1 MTPMS
6 NEDIRSTFDI
16 AETKTPV
23 GFFKALFRLTD
34 ATREGC
40 IPAVVVQ
47 REDERGLIRVL
58 PIAKTMKQTKDKL
71 IGENKKPLWVRPFKI
86 FHGGFHIHAPL
97 FIGDTGY
104 LIAIDRD
111 CMTAIQKNEKPVEKD
126 GNLDEL
132 KEKNTSNPDDLT
144 PQRYNYGFFLP
155 CSWVL
160 NDGELLKEHFNRDEG
175 TLKDKFVVSNGKK
188 IDEDESCYITISREG
203 VIEIHSTNSLA
214 RVSKEAIDL
223 MRRDSLDDGEYN
235 DEDGNTHI
243 KNSSVVRSHDN
254 GVEIGRYDGDGN
266 SSVVRSHDNGVE
278 MGRYDSD
285 GKRNVL
291 EVNGDKSTFSNEKL
305 SAEIDLNKLKSSA
318 SFREVRIITGEPS
331 RDGDTVTIPTSTI
344 RVLCDEPIQ
353 SEPLTFSV
361 KDSQ

>member
-1 MTPMS
+1 MS

-58 PIAKTMKQTKDKL
+58 PIAKTMMQTKDKL

-214 RVSKEAIDL
+214 RISKDSVDL
-223 MRRDSLDDGEYN
+223 MCRDSIDDGEYK

-243 KNSSVVRSHDN
+243 KNSSVIRSHGS
-254 GVEIGRYDGDGN
+254 GVEIGRYDG
-266 SSVVRSHDNGVE
+266 
-278 MGRYDSD
+278 D

-305 SAEIDLNKLKSSA
+305 SAEVDLNKLKSSA

-353 SEPLTFSV
+353 SSPLTFSV
-361 KDSQ
+361 KDSE

>member
-1 MTPMS
+1 MAKES
-6 NEDIRSTFDI
+6 EFRSTFDPTE
-16 AETKTPV
+16 AETEI

-34 ATREGC
+34 AAREGC

-71 IGENKKPLWVRPFKI
+71 IGENKQPLWVRPFKI

-160 NDGELLKEHFNRDEG
+160 NDGELLKEHFNRDKG
-175 TLKDKFVVSNGKK
+175 TLKEKFVVSNGKK
-188 IDEDESCYITISREG
+188 IDEDESCYITISRDG
-203 VIEIHSTNSLA
+203 VVEIHSTNSLA
-214 RVSKEAIDL
+214 RISKDSVDL
-223 MRRDSLDDGEYN
+223 MCRDSIDDGEYK

-243 KNSSVVRSHDN
+243 KNSSVVRSHGS
-254 GVEIGRYDGDGN
+254 GVEIGRYDG
-266 SSVVRSHDNGVE
+266 
-278 MGRYDSD
+278 D

-353 SEPLTFSV
+353 SSPLTFSV
-361 KDSQ
+361 KDSE

>member
-58 PIAKTMKQTKDKL
+58 PIAKTMMQTKDKL

-86 FHGGFHIHAPL
+86 FHGGFHIHTPL

-111 CMTAIQKNEKPVEKD
+111 CMTAIQKNEKPVEED

-188 IDEDESCYITISREG
+188 IDEDESCYITISRDG

-214 RVSKEAIDL
+214 RVSKDSIDL
-223 MRRDSLDDGEYN
+223 MRRDSLDDGEYK

-243 KNSSVVRSHDN
+243 KNSSVVRSNGD
-254 GVEIGRYDGDGN
+254 GVEIGRYDG
-266 SSVVRSHDNGVE
+266 
-278 MGRYDSD
+278 D

-305 SAEIDLNKLKSSA
+305 SAEVDLNKLKSSA
-318 SFREVRIITGEPS
+318 SFREVRIITGGPS

-353 SEPLTFSV
+353 SSPLTFSV
-361 KDSQ
+361 KDSE

>member
-1 MTPMS
+1 MS

-58 PIAKTMKQTKDKL
+58 PIAKTMMQTKDKL

-86 FHGGFHIHAPL
+86 FHGGFHIHTPL

-111 CMTAIQKNEKPVEKD
+111 CMTAIQKNEKPVEED

-188 IDEDESCYITISREG
+188 IDEDESCYITISRDG

-214 RVSKEAIDL
+214 RISKDSIDL
-223 MRRDSLDDGEYN
+223 MHRDSLDDGEYK

-243 KNSSVVRSHDN
+243 KNSSVVRSN
-254 GVEIGRYDGDGN
+254 GSGVEIGRYDG
-266 SSVVRSHDNGVE
+266 
-278 MGRYDSD
+278 D

-305 SAEIDLNKLKSSA
+305 SAEIDLSKLHSSA

-361 KDSQ
+361 KDSE

>member
-1 MTPMS
+1 MTTMS

-58 PIAKTMKQTKDKL
+58 PIAKTMMQTKDKL

-111 CMTAIQKNEKPVEKD
+111 CMTAIQKNEKPVDKD

-155 CSWVL
+155 CSWIL

-188 IDEDESCYITISREG
+188 IDEDESCYITISRDG

-223 MRRDSLDDGEYN
+223 MSRDSLDDGEY
-235 DEDGNTHI
+235 EDDNGDTQV
-243 KNSSVVRSHDN
+243 KNSSVVRADGL
-254 GVEIGRYDGDGN
+254 GVEIGRYGD
-266 SSVVRSHDNGVE
+266 E
-278 MGRYDSD
+278 
-285 GKRNVL
+285 GKKNTL
-291 EVNGDKSTFSNEKL
+291 EVNHDKSVFVNEKF
-305 SAEIDLNKLKSSA
+305 SAEVDLNKLKSSA

-331 RDGDTVTIPTSTI
+331 REGDMVTIPTSTI
-344 RVLCDEPIQ
+344 RVLCDGPIQ

-361 KDSQ
+361 KDSE

>member
-1 MTPMS
+1 MS

-58 PIAKTMKQTKDKL
+58 PIAKTMMQTKDKL

-214 RVSKEAIDL
+214 RISKDSVDL
-223 MRRDSLDDGEYN
+223 MCRDSLDDGEYK

-243 KNSSVVRSHDN
+243 KNSSVVRSHGS
-254 GVEIGRYDGDGN
+254 GVEIGRYDG
-266 SSVVRSHDNGVE
+266 
-278 MGRYDSD
+278 D

-305 SAEIDLNKLKSSA
+305 FAEIDLNKLYSSA

-344 RVLCDEPIQ
+344 RVLCDDPIP
-353 SEPLTFSV
+353 SSPLTFSV
-361 KDSQ
+361 KDSE

>member
-1 MTPMS
+1 MTSMS

-58 PIAKTMKQTKDKL
+58 PIAKTMMQTKDKL
-71 IGENKKPLWVRPFKI
+71 IGENKQPLWVRPFKI

-214 RVSKEAIDL
+214 RISKDSVDL
-223 MRRDSLDDGEYN
+223 MCMDSIDDGEYK

-243 KNSSVVRSHDN
+243 KNSSVVRSHGS
-254 GVEIGRYDGDGN
+254 GVEIGRYDGDG
-266 SSVVRSHDNGVE
+266 
-278 MGRYDSD
+278 
-285 GKRNVL
+285 KRNVL
-291 EVNGDKSTFSNEKL
+291 EVDGDKSTFSNEKL
-305 SAEIDLNKLKSSA
+305 SAEIDLNKLYSSA

-344 RVLCDEPIQ
+344 RVLCDDPIP
-353 SEPLTFSV
+353 SSPLTFSV
-361 KDSQ
+361 KDSE

>member
-1 MTPMS
+1 MNPMS

-58 PIAKTMKQTKDKL
+58 PIAKTMMQTKDKL
-71 IGENKKPLWVRPFKI
+71 IGENKKPLLVRPFKI

-132 KEKNTSNPDDLT
+132 KEKNTSDPDDLT

-188 IDEDESCYITISREG
+188 IDEDESCYITISRDG

-214 RVSKEAIDL
+214 RVSKDSIDF
-223 MRRDSLDDGEYN
+223 MCRDSLDDGEYK

-243 KNSSVVRSHDN
+243 KNSSVVRSNGD
-254 GVEIGRYDGDGN
+254 GVEIGRYDGDG
-266 SSVVRSHDNGVE
+266 
-278 MGRYDSD
+278 
-285 GKRNVL
+285 KRNVL
-291 EVNGDKSTFSNEKL
+291 EVDGDKSTFSNEKL
-305 SAEIDLNKLKSSA
+305 SAEIDLNKLHSSA
-318 SFREVRIITGEPS
+318 SFREVKIITGEPY
-331 RDGDTVTIPTSTI
+331 RNGDTVTIPTSTI
-344 RVLCDEPIQ
+344 RVLCDDPIQ

-361 KDSQ
+361 KDS

>member
-58 PIAKTMKQTKDKL
+58 PIAKTMMQTKDKL

-86 FHGGFHIHAPL
+86 FHGGFHIHTPL

-188 IDEDESCYITISREG
+188 IDEDESCYITISRDG
-203 VIEIHSTNSLA
+203 VIEIHSTKSLA
-214 RVSKEAIDL
+214 RVSEEAIDL
-223 MRRDSLDDGEYN
+223 MRRDSLDDGEYK
-235 DEDGNTHI
+235 DEDGKTHI
-243 KNSSVVRSHDN
+243 KNSSVVRSHGS
-254 GVEIGRYDGDGN
+254 GVEIGRYDG
-266 SSVVRSHDNGVE
+266 
-278 MGRYDSD
+278 D

-305 SAEIDLNKLKSSA
+305 SAEIDLNKLYSSA

-353 SEPLTFSV
+353 SSPLTFSV
-361 KDSQ
+361 KDSE

>member
-1 MTPMS
+1 MAKES
-6 NEDIRSTFDI
+6 EFRSTFDPTE
-16 AETKTPV
+16 AETEI

-34 ATREGC
+34 AAREGC

-71 IGENKKPLWVRPFKI
+71 IGENKQPLWVRPFKI

-214 RVSKEAIDL
+214 RISKDSVDL
-223 MRRDSLDDGEYN
+223 MCRDSIDDGEYK

-243 KNSSVVRSHDN
+243 KNSSVVRSHGS
-254 GVEIGRYDGDGN
+254 GVEIGRYDG
-266 SSVVRSHDNGVE
+266 
-278 MGRYDSD
+278 D

-305 SAEIDLNKLKSSA
+305 FAEIDLNKLYSSA

-361 KDSQ
+361 KDSE

>member
-1 MTPMS
+1 MA
-6 NEDIRSTFDI
+6 EDSKFRSTFDPTE
-16 AETKTPV
+16 AETEI

-47 REDERGLIRVL
+47 RENERGLIRVL

-71 IGENKKPLWVRPFKI
+71 IGENKQPLWVRPFKI
-86 FHGGFHIHAPL
+86 FHGGFHIHTPL

-111 CMTAIQKNEKPVEKD
+111 CMTAIQKNEKPVDKD

-188 IDEDESCYITISREG
+188 IDEDKSCYITISREG

-214 RVSKEAIDL
+214 RVNKDSVDL
-223 MRRDSLDDGEYN
+223 MRRDSLDDGEYE

-243 KNSSVVRSHDN
+243 KNSSVVRSHGS
-254 GVEIGRYDGDGN
+254 GVEIGRYDG
-266 SSVVRSHDNGVE
+266 
-278 MGRYDSD
+278 D

-291 EVNGDKSTFSNEKL
+291 EVNGDKSTFSNEKF
-305 SAEIDLNKLKSSA
+305 SAEVDLNKLKSSA

-331 RDGDTVTIPTSTI
+331 RAGDTVTIPTSTI

-361 KDSQ
+361 KDSE

>member
-1 MTPMS
+1 MTTMS

-58 PIAKTMKQTKDKL
+58 PIAKTMMQTKDKL

-86 FHGGFHIHAPL
+86 FHGGFHVHAPL

-132 KEKNTSNPDDLT
+132 KEKSTSNPDDLT

-203 VIEIHSTNSLA
+203 VIEIHSMNSLA
-214 RVSKEAIDL
+214 RVGKEAIDL

-235 DEDGNTHI
+235 DEDENTHI
-243 KNSSVVRSHDN
+243 KNSSVVRSHGD
-254 GVEIGRYDGDGN
+254 GVEIGRYDGDG
-266 SSVVRSHDNGVE
+266 
-278 MGRYDSD
+278 
-285 GKRNVL
+285 KRNML
-291 EVNGDKSTFSNEKL
+291 EVNGDKSTFSNENL
-305 SAEIDLNKLKSSA
+305 SAEIDLNKLHSSA

-353 SEPLTFSV
+353 SSPLTFSV
-361 KDSQ
+361 KDSE

>member
-47 REDERGLIRVL
+47 REDERGLIRAL

-86 FHGGFHIHAPL
+86 FHGGFHIHIPL

-175 TLKDKFVVSNGKK
+175 TLRDKFVVSNGKK
-188 IDEDESCYITISREG
+188 IDEDESCYITISRDG
-203 VIEIHSTNSLA
+203 VVGIHSTNSLA
-214 RVSKEAIDL
+214 RISKDSVDL
-223 MRRDSLDDGEYN
+223 MCRDSLDDGEYK

-243 KNSSVVRSHDN
+243 KNSSVVRSHGN
-254 GVEIGRYDGDGN
+254 GVEIGRYDGDG
-266 SSVVRSHDNGVE
+266 
-278 MGRYDSD
+278 
-285 GKRNVL
+285 KRNVL
-291 EVNGDKSTFSNEKL
+291 EVDGDKSTFSNEKL

-331 RDGDTVTIPTSTI
+331 REGDTVTIPTSTI

-361 KDSQ
+361 KDSE

>member
-1 MTPMS
+1 MA
-6 NEDIRSTFDI
+6 EDSKFRSTFDPTE
-16 AETKTPV
+16 AETEI

-58 PIAKTMKQTKDKL
+58 PIAKTMMQTKDKL

-86 FHGGFHIHAPL
+86 FHGGFHIHTPL

-132 KEKNTSNPDDLT
+132 KDKNTSNPDDLT

-188 IDEDESCYITISREG
+188 IDEDESCYITISRDG

-214 RVSKEAIDL
+214 RVNKDSVDL
-223 MRRDSLDDGEYN
+223 MRKDSLDDGEYN

-243 KNSSVVRSHDN
+243 KNSSVVRSNGD
-254 GVEIGRYDGDGN
+254 GVEIGRYDG
-266 SSVVRSHDNGVE
+266 
-278 MGRYDSD
+278 D

-305 SAEIDLNKLKSSA
+305 SAEIDLNKLYSSA

-353 SEPLTFSV
+353 SSPLTFSV
-361 KDSQ
+361 KDSE

>member
-1 MTPMS
+1 MS
-6 NEDIRSTFDI
+6 EDSKFRSTFDPTE
-16 AETKTPV
+16 AETEI

-34 ATREGC
+34 AAREGC

-71 IGENKKPLWVRPFKI
+71 IGENKQPLLVRPFKI
-86 FHGGFHIHAPL
+86 FHGGFHIHTPL

-188 IDEDESCYITISREG
+188 IDEDESCYITISRDG

-214 RVSKEAIDL
+214 RVSEEAIDL
-223 MRRDSLDDGEYN
+223 MRRDSLDDGEY
-235 DEDGNTHI
+235 EDDNGDTQV
-243 KNSSVVRSHDN
+243 KNSSVVRSDGL
-254 GVEIGRYDGDGN
+254 GVEIGRYGD
-266 SSVVRSHDNGVE
+266 E
-278 MGRYDSD
+278 
-285 GKRNVL
+285 GKKNTL
-291 EVNGDKSTFSNEKL
+291 EVNHDKSVFANEKF
-305 SAEIDLNKLKSSA
+305 SAEVDLNKLKSSA

-353 SEPLTFSV
+353 SGPLTFSV
-361 KDSQ
+361 KDS

>member
-1 MTPMS
+1 MS

-58 PIAKTMKQTKDKL
+58 PIAKTMMQTKDKL

-111 CMTAIQKNEKPVEKD
+111 CMTAIQKNEEPVEKD

-188 IDEDESCYITISREG
+188 IDEDESCYITIGRDG
-203 VIEIHSTNSLA
+203 VIEIHSTKSLA
-214 RVSKEAIDL
+214 RVSEEAIDL
-223 MRRDSLDDGEYN
+223 VRRDSLDDGEYK
-235 DEDGNTHI
+235 DEDGKTHI
-243 KNSSVVRSHDN
+243 KNSSVVRSHGD
-254 GVEIGRYDGDGN
+254 GVEIGRYDGDG
-266 SSVVRSHDNGVE
+266 
-278 MGRYDSD
+278 
-285 GKRNVL
+285 KRNVL
-291 EVNGDKSTFSNEKL
+291 QVNGDKSTFSNEKL
-305 SAEIDLNKLKSSA
+305 SAEVDLNKLKSSA
-318 SFREVRIITGEPS
+318 SFREVRIITGGPS

-353 SEPLTFSV
+353 SSPLTFSV
-361 KDSQ
+361 KDSE

>member
-104 LIAIDRD
+104 LIAIDRG
-111 CMTAIQKNEKPVEKD
+111 CMTAIQKNEKPVDKD

-188 IDEDESCYITISREG
+188 IDEDESCYITISRDG

-214 RVSKEAIDL
+214 RVSKDSVDL
-223 MRRDSLDDGEYN
+223 MRRDSLDDGEYK

-243 KNSSVVRSHDN
+243 KNSSVVRSHGS
-254 GVEIGRYDGDGN
+254 GVEIGRYDG
-266 SSVVRSHDNGVE
+266 
-278 MGRYDSD
+278 D

-305 SAEIDLNKLKSSA
+305 SAEVDLNKLKSSA
-318 SFREVRIITGEPS
+318 SFREVRIITGGPS

-353 SEPLTFSV
+353 SSPLTFSV
-361 KDSQ
+361 KDSE

>member
-1 MTPMS
+1 MTSMS

-58 PIAKTMKQTKDKL
+58 PIAKTMMQTKDKL

-203 VIEIHSTNSLA
+203 VSEIHSTNSLA
-214 RVSKEAIDL
+214 RISKDSVDL
-223 MRRDSLDDGEYN
+223 MCRDSLDDGEYK

-243 KNSSVVRSHDN
+243 KNSSVVRSHDS
-254 GVEIGRYDGDGN
+254 GVEIGRYGG
-266 SSVVRSHDNGVE
+266 
-278 MGRYDSD
+278 D

-291 EVNGDKSTFSNEKL
+291 QVNGDKSTFSNEKL
-305 SAEIDLNKLKSSA
+305 SAEVDLNKLKSSA
-318 SFREVRIITGEPS
+318 SFREVRIIAGEPS

-353 SEPLTFSV
+353 SSPLTFSV
-361 KDSQ
+361 KDSG

>member
-1 MTPMS
+1 MS

-58 PIAKTMKQTKDKL
+58 PIAKTMMQTKDKL

-188 IDEDESCYITISREG
+188 IDEDESCYITISRDG

-214 RVSKEAIDL
+214 RISKDSVDL
-223 MRRDSLDDGEYN
+223 MCRDSLDDGEYK

-243 KNSSVVRSHDN
+243 KNSSVVRSNGN
-254 GVEIGRYDGDGN
+254 GVEIGRYDGDG
-266 SSVVRSHDNGVE
+266 
-278 MGRYDSD
+278 
-285 GKRNVL
+285 KRNVL
-291 EVNGDKSTFSNEKL
+291 EVDGDKSTFSNEKL
-305 SAEIDLNKLKSSA
+305 SAEIDLNKLHSSA

-361 KDSQ
+361 KDSE

>member
-16 AETKTPV
+16 TETKTPV

-58 PIAKTMKQTKDKL
+58 PIAKTMMQTKDKL

-86 FHGGFHIHAPL
+86 FHGGFHIHTPL

-188 IDEDESCYITISREG
+188 IDDDESCYITISREG
-203 VIEIHSTNSLA
+203 VIEIHSTNSLV
-214 RVSKEAIDL
+214 RVSEEAIDL

-243 KNSSVVRSHDN
+243 KNSSVVRSNGD
-254 GVEIGRYDGDGN
+254 GVEIGRYDGDG
-266 SSVVRSHDNGVE
+266 
-278 MGRYDSD
+278 
-285 GKRNVL
+285 KRNVL
-291 EVNGDKSTFSNEKL
+291 KVNGDKSTFSNEKL
-305 SAEIDLNKLKSSA
+305 SAEIDLNKLHSSA
-318 SFREVRIITGEPS
+318 SFKEVRIITGEPS

-361 KDSQ
+361 KDSE

>member
-1 MTPMS
+1 MAKDS
-6 NEDIRSTFDI
+6 EFRSTFDPTE
-16 AETKTPV
+16 AETEI

-34 ATREGC
+34 AAREGC

-71 IGENKKPLWVRPFKI
+71 IGENKQPLWVRPFKI

-188 IDEDESCYITISREG
+188 IDEDESCYITISRDG
-203 VIEIHSTNSLA
+203 VVEIHSTNSLA
-214 RVSKEAIDL
+214 RISKDSVDL
-223 MRRDSLDDGEYN
+223 MCRDSLDDGEYK

-243 KNSSVVRSHDN
+243 KNSSVVRSHGS
-254 GVEIGRYDGDGN
+254 GVEIGRYDGDG
-266 SSVVRSHDNGVE
+266 
-278 MGRYDSD
+278 
-285 GKRNVL
+285 KRNVL
-291 EVNGDKSTFSNEKL
+291 EVDGDKSTFSNENL
-305 SAEIDLNKLKSSA
+305 SAEVDLNKLKSSA

-344 RVLCDEPIQ
+344 RVLCDDPIP
-353 SEPLTFSV
+353 SSPLTFSV
-361 KDSQ
+361 KDSE

>member
-1 MTPMS
+1 MS

-71 IGENKKPLWVRPFKI
+71 IGENKQPLWVRPFKI

-111 CMTAIQKNEKPVEKD
+111 CMTAIQKNEKPVEED

-175 TLKDKFVVSNGKK
+175 TLKDEFVVSNGKK

-214 RVSKEAIDL
+214 RVNKDSVDL

-243 KNSSVVRSHDN
+243 KNSSVVRSNGD
-254 GVEIGRYDGDGN
+254 GVEIGRYDGDG
-266 SSVVRSHDNGVE
+266 
-278 MGRYDSD
+278 
-285 GKRNVL
+285 KRNVL
-291 EVNGDKSTFSNEKL
+291 KVNGDKSTFSNEKL
-305 SAEIDLNKLKSSA
+305 SAEVDLNKLHSSA

-353 SEPLTFSV
+353 SEPHTFSV
-361 KDSQ
+361 KDSE

>member
-58 PIAKTMKQTKDKL
+58 PIAKTMMQTKDKL

-86 FHGGFHIHAPL
+86 FHGGFHIHTPL

-111 CMTAIQKNEKPVEKD
+111 CMTAIQKNENPVDKD

-188 IDEDESCYITISREG
+188 IDEDESCYITISRDG
-203 VIEIHSTNSLA
+203 VIEIHSTNSLS
-214 RVSKEAIDL
+214 RVSKDSVDL
-223 MRRDSLDDGEYN
+223 MCRDSLDDGEYK

-243 KNSSVVRSHDN
+243 KNSSIVRSHND
-254 GVEIGRYDGDGN
+254 GVEIGRYDG
-266 SSVVRSHDNGVE
+266 
-278 MGRYDSD
+278 D

-305 SAEIDLNKLKSSA
+305 SAEIDLNKLHSSA
-318 SFREVRIITGEPS
+318 SFREVRIITGGPS

-353 SEPLTFSV
+353 SSSLTFSV
-361 KDSQ
+361 KDSG

>member
-1 MTPMS
+1 MTTMS

-86 FHGGFHIHAPL
+86 FHGGFHIHTPL

-111 CMTAIQKNEKPVEKD
+111 CMTAIQKNEKPVDKD

-175 TLKDKFVVSNGKK
+175 ILKDKFVVSNGKK
-188 IDEDESCYITISREG
+188 IDEDESCYITISRDG
-203 VIEIHSTNSLA
+203 VIEIHSMNSLA
-214 RVSKEAIDL
+214 RVGKEAIDL
-223 MRRDSLDDGEYN
+223 MRRDSLDDGEYK
-235 DEDGNTHI
+235 DEDGKTHI
-243 KNSSVVRSHDN
+243 KNSSVVRSHGD
-254 GVEIGRYDGDGN
+254 GVEIGRYDG
-266 SSVVRSHDNGVE
+266 
-278 MGRYDSD
+278 D

-305 SAEIDLNKLKSSA
+305 SAEIDLNKLRSSA

-361 KDSQ
+361 KDSE

>member
-1 MTPMS
+1 MAKES
-6 NEDIRSTFDI
+6 EFRSTFDPTE
-16 AETKTPV
+16 AETEI

-34 ATREGC
+34 AAREGC

-71 IGENKKPLWVRPFKI
+71 IGENKQPLWVRPFKI

-160 NDGELLKEHFNRDEG
+160 NDGELLKEHFNRDKG
-175 TLKDKFVVSNGKK
+175 TLKEKFVVSNGKK
-188 IDEDESCYITISREG
+188 IDEDESCYITISRDG
-203 VIEIHSTNSLA
+203 VVEIHSTNSLA
-214 RVSKEAIDL
+214 RISKDSVDL
-223 MRRDSLDDGEYN
+223 MCRDSLDDGEYK

-243 KNSSVVRSHDN
+243 KNSSVVRSHGS
-254 GVEIGRYDGDGN
+254 GVEIGRYDGDG
-266 SSVVRSHDNGVE
+266 
-278 MGRYDSD
+278 
-285 GKRNVL
+285 KRNVL
-291 EVNGDKSTFSNEKL
+291 EVDGDKSTFSNEKL
-305 SAEIDLNKLKSSA
+305 SAEVDLNKLKSSA

-331 RDGDTVTIPTSTI
+331 RDGDIVTIPTSTI
-344 RVLCDEPIQ
+344 RVLCDDPIP
-353 SEPLTFSV
+353 SSPLTFSV
-361 KDSQ
+361 KDSE

>member
-58 PIAKTMKQTKDKL
+58 PIAKTMMQTKDKL

-126 GNLDEL
+126 GNLDEF

-188 IDEDESCYITISREG
+188 IDEDESCYITISRDG

-214 RVSKEAIDL
+214 RVGKETIDL
-223 MRRDSLDDGEYN
+223 MRRDSIDDGEYK

-243 KNSSVVRSHDN
+243 KNSSVVRSNGD
-254 GVEIGRYDGDGN
+254 GVEIGRYDG
-266 SSVVRSHDNGVE
+266 
-278 MGRYDSD
+278 D

-305 SAEIDLNKLKSSA
+305 SAEIDLDKLHSSA

-361 KDSQ
+361 KDSE

>member
-1 MTPMS
+1 MD
-6 NEDIRSTFDI
+6 EDSKFRSTFDPI
-16 AETKTPV
+16 EAETEI

-34 ATREGC
+34 AAREGC

-86 FHGGFHIHAPL
+86 FHGGFHIHTPL

-160 NDGELLKEHFNRDEG
+160 NDGELLKEHFNLDEG

-203 VIEIHSTNSLA
+203 VIEIHSTNSLN
-214 RVSKEAIDL
+214 RVSKDSIDL
-223 MRRDSLDDGEYN
+223 MRRDSLNDGEYK
-235 DEDGNTHI
+235 DEDGKTHV
-243 KNSSVVRSHDN
+243 KNSSVVRSNGD
-254 GVEIGRYDGDGN
+254 GVEIGRYDGDG
-266 SSVVRSHDNGVE
+266 
-278 MGRYDSD
+278 
-285 GKRNVL
+285 KRNVL
-291 EVNGDKSTFSNEKL
+291 KVNGDKSTFSNEKL
-305 SAEIDLNKLKSSA
+305 SAEIDLNKLHSSA

-361 KDSQ
+361 KDSE

>member
-1 MTPMS
+1 ML

-86 FHGGFHIHAPL
+86 FHGGFHIHTPL

-104 LIAIDRD
+104 IIAIDRD

-243 KNSSVVRSHDN
+243 KNSSVVRSNVD
-254 GVEIGRYDGDGN
+254 
-266 SSVVRSHDNGVE
+266 GVE
-278 MGRYDSD
+278 MGRYDGD

-291 EVNGDKSTFSNEKL
+291 EVDGDKSTFSNEKL
-305 SAEIDLNKLKSSA
+305 SAEIDLNKLHSSA

-361 KDSQ
+361 KDSE

>member
-1 MTPMS
+1 MTTMS

-16 AETKTPV
+16 EETKTPV

-58 PIAKTMKQTKDKL
+58 PIAKTMMQTKDKL

-86 FHGGFHIHAPL
+86 FHGGFHIHTPL

-111 CMTAIQKNEKPVEKD
+111 CMTAIQKNEKPVEED

-188 IDEDESCYITISREG
+188 IDEDESCYITISRDG

-214 RVSKEAIDL
+214 RVSKDSIDL
-223 MRRDSLDDGEYN
+223 MRRDSLDDGEYK
-235 DEDGNTHI
+235 DEDGKNHI
-243 KNSSVVRSHDN
+243 KNSSIVRSNGN
-254 GVEIGRYDGDGN
+254 GVEIGRYDG
-266 SSVVRSHDNGVE
+266 
-278 MGRYDSD
+278 D

-305 SAEIDLNKLKSSA
+305 SAEVYLNKLKSSA
-318 SFREVRIITGEPS
+318 SFREVRIITGGPS

-344 RVLCDEPIQ
+344 RVFCDEPIQ

-361 KDSQ
+361 KDSE

>member
-1 MTPMS
+1 MA
-6 NEDIRSTFDI
+6 EDSKFRSTFDPTE
-16 AETKTPV
+16 AETEI

-40 IPAVVVQ
+40 IRAVVVQ

-71 IGENKKPLWVRPFKI
+71 IGENKQPLLVRPFKI

-188 IDEDESCYITISREG
+188 IDEDESCYITISRDG
-203 VIEIHSTNSLA
+203 VIEIHSMNSLA
-214 RVSKEAIDL
+214 RVGKAAIDL
-223 MRRDSLDDGEYN
+223 MRRDSLDDGEYE
-235 DEDGNTHI
+235 DEEENTHI
-243 KNSSVVRSHDN
+243 KNSSVVRSHGS
-254 GVEIGRYDGDGN
+254 GVEIGRYDG
-266 SSVVRSHDNGVE
+266 
-278 MGRYDSD
+278 D

-291 EVNGDKSTFSNEKL
+291 EVNGDKSTFSNEKF
-305 SAEIDLNKLKSSA
+305 SAEVDLNKLKSSA

-331 RDGDTVTIPTSTI
+331 REGDTVTIPTSTI

-353 SEPLTFSV
+353 SSPLTFSV
-361 KDSQ
+361 KDSE

>member
-1 MTPMS
+1 MTSMS

-16 AETKTPV
+16 SETKTPV

-86 FHGGFHIHAPL
+86 FHGGFHIHTPL

-111 CMTAIQKNEKPVEKD
+111 CMTAIQKNEKPVEED

-175 TLKDKFVVSNGKK
+175 TLKDKFVISNGKK

-203 VIEIHSTNSLA
+203 VIEIHSMNSLA
-214 RVSKEAIDL
+214 RVGKEAIDL

-243 KNSSVVRSHDN
+243 KNSSVVRSHGD
-254 GVEIGRYDGDGN
+254 GVEIGRYDG
-266 SSVVRSHDNGVE
+266 
-278 MGRYDSD
+278 D

-305 SAEIDLNKLKSSA
+305 SAEIDLNKLYSSA

-353 SEPLTFSV
+353 SSPLTFSV
-361 KDSQ
+361 KDSE

>member
-58 PIAKTMKQTKDKL
+58 PIAKTMMQTKDKL

-111 CMTAIQKNEKPVEKD
+111 CMTAIQKNEKPVEED

-203 VIEIHSTNSLA
+203 VIEIHSMNSLA
-214 RVSKEAIDL
+214 RVGKEAIDL

-243 KNSSVVRSHDN
+243 KNSSVVRSNGD
-254 GVEIGRYDGDGN
+254 GVEIGRYDG
-266 SSVVRSHDNGVE
+266 
-278 MGRYDSD
+278 D

-305 SAEIDLNKLKSSA
+305 SAEIDLNKLHSSA

-353 SEPLTFSV
+353 SSPLTFSV
-361 KDSQ
+361 KDSE

>member
-86 FHGGFHIHAPL
+86 FHGGFHIHTPL

-188 IDEDESCYITISREG
+188 IDEDESCYITISRDG
-203 VIEIHSTNSLA
+203 VIEIHSTKSLA
-214 RVSKEAIDL
+214 RVSEEAIDL
-223 MRRDSLDDGEYN
+223 MRRDSLDDGEYK
-235 DEDGNTHI
+235 DEDGKTHI
-243 KNSSVVRSHDN
+243 KNSSVVRSHGS
-254 GVEIGRYDGDGN
+254 GVEIGRYDG
-266 SSVVRSHDNGVE
+266 
-278 MGRYDSD
+278 D

-305 SAEIDLNKLKSSA
+305 SAEIDLNKLYSSA

-353 SEPLTFSV
+353 SSPLTFSV
-361 KDSQ
+361 KDSE

>member
-86 FHGGFHIHAPL
+86 FHGGFHIHTPL

-214 RVSKEAIDL
+214 RVSKDSVDL
-223 MRRDSLDDGEYN
+223 MRRDSLDGGEYK
-235 DEDGNTHI
+235 DEDGKTHI
-243 KNSSVVRSHDN
+243 KNSSVVRSNGD
-254 GVEIGRYDGDGN
+254 GVEIGRYDGDG
-266 SSVVRSHDNGVE
+266 
-278 MGRYDSD
+278 
-285 GKRNVL
+285 KRNIL
-291 EVNGDKSTFSNEKL
+291 KVNGDKSTFSNENL
-305 SAEIDLNKLKSSA
+305 SAEIDLNKLHSSA

-353 SEPLTFSV
+353 SSPLTFSV
-361 KDSQ
+361 KDSE

>member
-1 MTPMS
+1 MTSMS

-58 PIAKTMKQTKDKL
+58 PIAKTMMQTKDKL

-214 RVSKEAIDL
+214 RISKDSVDL
-223 MRRDSLDDGEYN
+223 MCRDSIDDGEYK

-243 KNSSVVRSHDN
+243 KNSSVIRSHGN
-254 GVEIGRYDGDGN
+254 GVEIGRYDGDG
-266 SSVVRSHDNGVE
+266 
-278 MGRYDSD
+278 
-285 GKRNVL
+285 KRNVL
-291 EVNGDKSTFSNEKL
+291 EVDGDKSTFSNEKL
-305 SAEIDLNKLKSSA
+305 SAEVDLNKLKSPA

-344 RVLCDEPIQ
+344 RVLCDDPIP
-353 SEPLTFSV
+353 SSPLTFSV
-361 KDSQ
+361 KDSE

>member
-58 PIAKTMKQTKDKL
+58 PIAKTMMQTKDKL

-86 FHGGFHIHAPL
+86 FHGGFHIHTPL

-214 RVSKEAIDL
+214 RVSKDSVDL
-223 MRRDSLDDGEYN
+223 MRRDSLDGGEYK
-235 DEDGNTHI
+235 DEDGKTHI
-243 KNSSVVRSHDN
+243 KNSSVVRSNGD
-254 GVEIGRYDGDGN
+254 GVEIGRYDGDG
-266 SSVVRSHDNGVE
+266 
-278 MGRYDSD
+278 
-285 GKRNVL
+285 KRNIL
-291 EVNGDKSTFSNEKL
+291 KVNGDKSTFSNENL
-305 SAEIDLNKLKSSA
+305 SAEIDLNKLHSSA

-353 SEPLTFSV
+353 SSPLTFSV
-361 KDSQ
+361 KDSE

>member
-58 PIAKTMKQTKDKL
+58 PIAKTMMQTKDKL

-111 CMTAIQKNEKPVEKD
+111 CMTAIQKNEKPVEED

-188 IDEDESCYITISREG
+188 IDEDESCYITISRDG

-214 RVSKEAIDL
+214 RISKDSIDL
-223 MRRDSLDDGEYN
+223 MHRDSLDDGEYK

-243 KNSSVVRSHDN
+243 KNSSVVRSN
-254 GVEIGRYDGDGN
+254 GSGVEIGRYDG
-266 SSVVRSHDNGVE
+266 
-278 MGRYDSD
+278 D

-305 SAEIDLNKLKSSA
+305 SAEIDLSKLHSSA

-353 SEPLTFSV
+353 SSPLTFSV
-361 KDSQ
+361 KDSE

>member
-58 PIAKTMKQTKDKL
+58 PIAKTMMQTKDKL

-86 FHGGFHIHAPL
+86 FHGGFHVHAPL

-111 CMTAIQKNEKPVEKD
+111 CMTAIQKNEKPVDKD

-214 RVSKEAIDL
+214 RVSKDSVDL
-223 MRRDSLDDGEYN
+223 MRRDSLDDGEYE
-235 DEDGNTHI
+235 DEEGNTHI
-243 KNSSVVRSHDN
+243 KNSSVVRSHGS
-254 GVEIGRYDGDGN
+254 GVEIGRYDG
-266 SSVVRSHDNGVE
+266 
-278 MGRYDSD
+278 D

-291 EVNGDKSTFSNEKL
+291 EVNGDKSTFSNEKF
-305 SAEIDLNKLKSSA
+305 SAEVDLNKLKSSA

-361 KDSQ
+361 KDSE